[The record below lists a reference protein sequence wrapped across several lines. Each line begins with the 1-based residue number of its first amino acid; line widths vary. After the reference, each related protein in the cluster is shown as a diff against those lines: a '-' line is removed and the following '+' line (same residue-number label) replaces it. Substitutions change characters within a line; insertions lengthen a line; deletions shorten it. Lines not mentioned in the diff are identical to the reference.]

1 MENTNQS
8 NTPAP
13 KSSNTWLY
21 ILLIVLALGIIGL
34 SFWLISVKNNM
45 NDLLAEKEV
54 QRVELVHELDSLMA
68 EHDQIKKS
76 YGEISDSL
84 TVMDSVIQARA
95 EEIKKLLNYKWE
107 YYKVKKKLDKLQV
120 ISQGY
125 IRKMDSIV
133 EVNQDLTEENIQIKE
148 EIKQEKR
155 KNLDLQKEK
164 EELTQKVDEA
174 AVLSAYNM
182 TSEPVHVK
190 GSGKEV
196 PTNKIK
202 RVDRVKVCFTIGKN
216 AVIEP
221 GIKTLYIRIARP
233 DEEILMKGRGD
244 EYTFTY
250 QGEVLQYSIKEDVDY
265 QNEAQ
270 YVCFYWNRRPSLE
283 LQPGLYHVD
292 VFSGD
297 NIIGETTFVL
307 K

>member
-1 MENTNQS
+1 MENTIQS
-8 NTPAP
+8 NTPQP

-21 ILLIVLALGIIGL
+21 VLLVVLALGIIGL

-45 NDLLAEKEV
+45 SDLLAEKEV

-68 EHDQIKKS
+68 EHNQIKES

-84 TVMDSVIQARA
+84 AVMDSVIQARA
-95 EEIKKLLNYKWE
+95 DEIKKLLNYKWE

-133 EVNQDLTEENIQIKE
+133 EVNETLTEENLQIKE
-148 EIKQEKR
+148 EIKQEKL

-202 RVDRVKVCFTIGKN
+202 RVDRVKVCFTLGKN
-216 AVIEP
+216 TVIEP
-221 GIKTLYIRIARP
+221 GIKTLYIRIAKP

-250 QGEVLQYSIKEDVDY
+250 QGEVLQYSIKEDIDY

-270 YVCFYWNRRPSLE
+270 HVCFYWNRRPSLD